1 MNIMNDNQKALITVI
16 VPVYNVEKYLDNC
29 VNSLVNQ
36 TYKNLEI
43 ILVDDGSSDNSPQI
57 CDKWKQLDGRI
68 KVIHKE
74 NGGAS
79 SARNAGLDAAVGD
92 YIGFVDSDDYI
103 DFDMYEIMLKQIM
116 DNHADAA
123 SCAIV
128 RENPD
133 GSVEMWGSKQARL
146 NILDNTSLLQLV
158 GAAEGILP
166 VSPCNKLF
174 SKKVISDIRFDL
186 RFKYAED
193 VLFNFQVS
201 ENIKTMVVQ
210 NVARYH
216 YVSNETSVSHRS
228 FDKHRF
234 DEHKVMDIIFDMT
247 KKKPEIYKY
256 CVKGDVLKSFRTIK
270 QMMSADNETDKFWTI
285 RNRIIKNRKE
295 IFKSDIYSKETK
307 LKTLLLWLMPHV
319 YMVIISKYGQN
330 H

>member
-1 MNIMNDNQKALITVI
+1 MNDNQKALITVI

-43 ILVDDGSSDNSPQI
+43 ILVDDGSSDKSPQI
-57 CDKWKQLDGRI
+57 CDKWKQQDSRI

-228 FDKHRF
+228 FDIHRF